1 MLESQ
6 GPKTN
11 SFVKSTLQHHDAQ
24 RPWASGLDHP
34 LEDPSTQ
41 IPLEEQACSSYEKF
55 AKREMRRL
63 RIASH
68 TQTHRGAHRD
78 RIPTEEHE
86 ETGSAKERERER
98 QCEILRPAVSKPFL
112 PADPLLLRRW

>member
-1 MLESQ
+1 MSQKMLESQ

-24 RPWASGLDHP
+24 RPWVSGFDHP

-63 RIASH
+63 RIVSH
-68 TQTHRGAHRD
+68 TQTHRDAHRD
-78 RIPTEEHE
+78 RIPTEEHK

-98 QCEILRPAVSKPFL
+98 ENKGEAV
-112 PADPLLLRRW
+112 